1 MCDASVKISAGYGVF
16 NCQCGFS
23 RRVVYPNTTGTF
35 KYVGTRKEWV
45 QAKLMGIM
53 SVHQDIK
60 ARS

>member
-1 MCDASVKISAGYGVF
+1 MCDASVKISASYGVF

-23 RRVVYPNTTGTF
+23 RRVTYPDTTGTF